1 MFSDSYMIILKHYQ
15 AYLLKRP
22 SETEN
27 CVSDGLFINSMD
39 ILFLPE
45 PTLAEKM

>member
-1 MFSDSYMIILKHYQ
+1 MFSDSYMIIPKHYQ
-15 AYLLKRP
+15 AYLKRP

-45 PTLAEKM
+45 PALAEKM